1 MVNGVLSDFFAL
13 INISVL
19 QGSILGPLL
28 FLCFLNDMH
37 KSNKLINIHFAD
49 DTTGLAKG
57 SSLDE
62 LINFVNLEIQK
73 LGVRLRSN
81 KLAINTNKT
90 KIMIFH
96 LKSKNVFSEINFVF
110 NKNDIDAV
118 QE

>member
-28 FLCFLNDMH
+28 FLCFINDMH
-37 KSNKLINIHFAD
+37 KSNKLINFHFAD
-49 DTTGLAKG
+49 DMTGLAKG
-57 SSLDE
+57 SSLDD

-73 LGVRLRSN
+73 LGLWLRSN
-81 KLAINTNKT
+81 KLAINTDKT

-96 LKSKNVFSEINFVF
+96 PKNKNVFFLR
-110 NKNDIDAV
+110 
-118 QE
+118 

>member
-19 QGSILGPLL
+19 QYFCFLGPLL
-28 FLCFLNDMH
+28 FLCFINGMH

-57 SSLDE
+57 SSLDD

-73 LGVRLRSN
+73 LGLWLRSN
-81 KLAINTNKT
+81 KLAINTDKT

-96 LKSKNVFSEINFVF
+96 PKNKNVFFLR
-110 NKNDIDAV
+110 
-118 QE
+118 